1 MARVNHFAARR
12 LLPIVALLICGA
24 VSGCGGC
31 GDGSITEGRSAEIQ
45 LEPRTVVFDS
55 IVIGTTQERW
65 LTVTNT
71 GGTDLEIG
79 SFTWRGDADEFA
91 VQGLDGLVV
100 RPGQQA
106 TFAIHYTPTDP
117 DLDSATL
124 IVRSNA
130 GREPSVSID
139 VGSQG
144 QSSRLFADPNP
155 AEFTSD
161 GVDPVVQEIR
171 LFNLGQRSFT
181 IDSFRFISGLGH
193 FSLVDPP
200 TLPVEIGADDELL
213 LGVAYDPATGGSHP
227 ERLRVGCDADNCDG
241 GRFEIEL
248 NGTSLAPYLVLAP
261 GEVSFGAVAIGETV
275 REVVTARNQ
284 GEADAVIESLA
295 LAVNPLDGDDE
306 MRIESV
312 AGAPYDGVGELVL
325 GPGES
330 AEIVLSYAPT
340 DNARDEEALVARSN
354 DPDLPIQSVRLLGTA
369 AAPRLEVFPATVDFG
384 AAAPGFSTVDREVI
398 IRNAGSDTLELAPL
412 TFRPDGEGAISML
425 NIDLAPAELGPD
437 ESFTLRMRYDPPRVE
452 DTSVDAYFG
461 SVIINPLNDPATA
474 EQIVQLQA
482 FRADAP
488 RCEILLVGPTINF
501 GTVPRGTRMEGTS
514 TLRNRGSGP
523 CEVVS
528 AALERSIFDI
538 VFSNYFEFVSL
549 EPAAPFTLSP
559 GEEAVLT
566 ASYFPRTLTPLS
578 ETFGDRGS
586 IELRIQDPFSD
597 ERDVSC
603 GGGGATGR
611 LCGVDLVGRSAI
623 AEIAVLPGNL
633 DIGMVTLGCNSQTQ
647 EMRAYNTGT
656 AEVQV
661 TSIGLEGCTGEFT
674 LSSVPA
680 LPATLARGEFLSF
693 DLRYAPAD
701 LGEDRCRV
709 VVEGTTEGGGR
720 IVVPIRGEGV
730 DFSRTVDRFEQV
742 SGRAVDVLFVVD
754 NSGSMGEE
762 QSNLARNFDAFID
775 AADAWD
781 SDFQIG
787 VVTTQIDGDV
797 RDPAGG
803 GSRAPGELLGSPR
816 IITPRTPSYAS
827 VFADNVRVGTGDP
840 GTAESGLESAR
851 MALTD
856 PVVTDLD
863 APCDEDCVEPYACVS
878 HPVLGSGCGGYNRG
892 FLREDASLEIV
903 FVSDE
908 EDQSRAD
915 LPFFIDFF
923 QSIKGALNDTLFH
936 ASAIVGPPGGCSSSD
951 GDAAE
956 GERYIG
962 VADATGGESASICDS
977 EFATALE
984 SIGSRAF
991 GLRRQFFLS
1000 RVADPF
1006 TVEVYDLSSCSGAD
1020 RTPRLTGWTYDR
1032 DANAIV
1038 FEEGAEP
1045 AADDC
1050 FEVEYEAA
1058 CF

>member
-1 MARVNHFAARR
+1 MARVNLFAPRR
-12 LLPIVALLICGA
+12 LFSLLLALAGTLMA
-24 VSGCGGC
+24 GCGGC
-31 GDGSITEGRSAEIQ
+31 GDGSIAGGRSAEIQ
-45 LEPRTVVFDS
+45 VDPRIVVFDS
-55 IVIGTTQERW
+55 IQIGMTQERW
-65 LTVTNT
+65 ITVENT
-71 GGTDLEIG
+71 GETDLDILDV
-79 SFTWRGDADEFA
+79 TWRGDASEFA
-91 VQGLDGLVV
+91 TQGLAGLQVA
-100 RPGQQA
+100 PGTAA
-106 TFAIHYTPTDP
+106 TFAVIYTPVDP

-124 IVRSNA
+124 ILQSNS
-130 GREPSVSID
+130 GREPRVFID
-139 VGSQG
+139 VESQG
-144 QSSRLFADPNP
+144 QSSRLFAEPNP
-155 AEFTSD
+155 ATFTSD
-161 GVDPVVQEIR
+161 GSGPVEQQLR
-171 LFNLGQRSFT
+171 LFNLGTRPFT
-181 IDSFRFISGLGH
+181 IDSMRFVSGLGH

-200 TLPVEIGADDELL
+200 ALPAEIGPDNEVLL
-213 LGVAYDPATGGSHP
+213 TVAYDPATGGSHP
-227 ERLRVGCDADNCDG
+227 ERLQVGCDADNCSN
-241 GRFEIEL
+241 GRFELEL

-261 GEVSFGAVAIGETV
+261 GEVSFGAVAIGDRVT
-275 REVVTARNQ
+275 EVVTARNQ
-284 GEADAVIESLA
+284 GEADAVIELLA
-295 LAVNPLDGDDE
+295 FAVNPLDGDDE
-306 MRIESV
+306 MQIESV
-312 AGAPYDGVGELVL
+312 DGLPYDGIGELVL

-330 AEIVLSYAPT
+330 AEIVVSYAPA
-340 DNARDEEALVARSN
+340 DNERDEEALVARSN

-369 AAPRLEVFPATVDFG
+369 AAPRLEVFPALVDFG

-412 TFRPDGEGAISML
+412 TFRDDGEGAISML
-425 NIDLAPAELGPD
+425 NIDLAPSELGPD
-437 ESFTLRMRYDPPRVE
+437 ESFTLRMRYDPPRLE
-452 DTSVDAYFG
+452 ETNADAYFG
-461 SVIINPLNDPATA
+461 SIIVNPLNDPSTA
-474 EQIVQLQA
+474 EEIVQLQA

-488 RCEILLVGPTINF
+488 ECELLLIGPTINF

-523 CEVVS
+523 CEIVS

-549 EPAAPFTLSP
+549 EPAAPFTLRP

-586 IELRIQDPFSD
+586 IELRVQDPFAD

-633 DIGMVTLGCNSQTQ
+633 DVGMVTLGCNSQTQ
-647 EMRAYNTGT
+647 ELRAYNTGT

-661 TSIGLEGCTGEFT
+661 TSIGLEGCTSEFT
-674 LSSVPA
+674 LSSVPP
-680 LPATLARGEFLSF
+680 LPATLVRGEFLSF
-693 DLRYAPAD
+693 ELRYAPED

-730 DFSRTVDRFEQV
+730 DFSRTIDRFEQV

-803 GSRAPGELLGSPR
+803 GSRGPGELLGNPR
-816 IITPRTPSYAS
+816 IITPDTPSYAS

-856 PVVTDLD
+856 PVITDLD
-863 APCDEDCVEPYACVS
+863 APCDDDCVEPYACVS
-878 HPVLGSGCGGYNRG
+878 DPTLGSGCGGYNRG
-892 FLREDASLEIV
+892 FLRDDASLEIV

-923 QSIKGALNDTLFH
+923 QSIKGTLNDTLFH
-936 ASAIVGPPGGCSSSD
+936 ASAIVGPPGGCTSSA
-951 GDAAE
+951 GDAVE

-962 VADATGGESASICDS
+962 VAAATGGESASICDS
-977 EFATALE
+977 EFSTALE

-1006 TVEVYDLSSCSGAD
+1006 TVEVFDLASCARDD
-1020 RTPRLTGWTYDR
+1020 RTPRLSGWTYDR
-1032 DANAIV
+1032 GANAIV
-1038 FEEGAEP
+1038 FDEGAEP
-1045 AADDC
+1045 AADNC
-1050 FEVEYEAA
+1050 FEVQYEAA